1 MSSSVGRNSLI
12 MASGTAASRITGQ
25 IRTILLAAAIGT
37 TGLAANAYQAGS
49 MIPQVIYTLV
59 SGGIFNAVL
68 VPHIVRTLHSDNAE
82 EQLNKIV
89 TFAVTLLLGVT
100 VLMAVLTPWIT
111 RLYVSGG
118 PELISLACSFT
129 LWCTPQIFFYGLY
142 TVLGQIL
149 AVKNKFGA
157 YAWSSVGANVIS
169 CIGFTLFIVL
179 FGNHSQ
185 SSAGQWTTPKI
196 ALTAGMWTLGV
207 MFQALIL
214 FVPLLRSGFR
224 FHLRFGVRGIGLRTM
239 GPIAA
244 WSLGIV
250 CIDQI
255 ANIISTRVL
264 TAAPSLA
271 ERTMHMSQF
280 DVAGNATYQNAY
292 TIYLLPYS
300 LIAVSVATAIF
311 PQISA
316 AIADDDLER
325 ARGDL
330 SSSLRTVGIIMFLF
344 MAAFLVMPLAITRSL
359 LPTVSVGQAIL
370 MCGPL
375 MGLSVCLPLAS
386 AYLII
391 QRTFYA
397 FEDGRSPFTFMAIMY
412 ALQLGSILLCTRVL
426 PPTQWAAAIG
436 VCVSVSYL
444 ISFVPLVHMLRKRFD
459 GSLDGR
465 RIALTYGKAC
475 TATVV
480 ACVIGF
486 ALRRPLYRLLHV
498 DDPMSAGA
506 VGWLR
511 AVGAAAVLFIVIV
524 AVYLAV
530 LWLLRTEELTQVVV
544 AVRARLGRVGAADTA
559 SAEGAQGVQD
569 GARTDSVIDDAVDD
583 EERAFD
589 AAHGIAFD
597 DDSTRVIPELSRI
610 APAAPIDELAQLDP
624 PVPAALAEPPIA
636 LSANVARPSAPPTT
650 ADSRMTVQT
659 SSRPYESGDNMK
671 PHLGDTILNR
681 YTLVSP
687 LREEAGLQ
695 VWKSNDRVLSRD
707 CQLFIVNNRA
717 VLENTNA
724 IAGTLAASHDPR
736 FTQVIQLQHDG
747 DIAVILTRLDAGVS
761 LTEYMRDDGATPPVL
776 SYEAMRTIIGESMDA
791 VRVLQKDR
799 LTHNSLSTDTVRLT
813 RNGVQLADTPVS
825 AALADTANTPAGY
838 NDERR
843 AIRQLAGVLYGML
856 TRTPSTMHPRFSLD
870 ALPEDAP
877 VEFHLIVKRGL
888 ELSDGVKPTVPLVT
902 MAEMDALLGARKPLH
917 ALTRHDVRLTGVDG
931 ECSIVRAMIQP
942 ALPGDILPIPDSMVS
957 SQTMPSMMFP
967 AQQLDPDSLAE
978 LEEETA
984 EKQGQADGD
993 QASGR
998 SFKALWNKSKAIM
1011 GGTDDTGA
1019 KIPEI
1024 SPNDATEMF
1033 TAFDPNAVPETPM
1046 TPSRMT
1052 VPIDVSPVRD
1062 STINTS
1068 SAATPMSATATG
1080 HLPAIDEDGNEL
1092 PDGSQSQRELRKERE
1107 DIDATYVMGA
1117 PALPPSFAPQERP
1130 KTQAPSNL
1138 NDEQPKKKKTGRAAV
1153 IIVVALA
1160 VATALGFAIHS
1171 LATSGSLFGFGKQD
1185 TTYWPDADLDDVPFG
1200 ERNGGEVKTPDATG
1214 KQSDAPKPTQTPSK
1228 APNNTAYPVA
1238 SQQFLDRPA
1247 GQQGYGYYL
1256 HLQNKENVDRIVVS
1270 IRSSGG
1276 KGFVY
1281 ANATADNPT
1290 GGEQVAE
1297 FTFADGGTTEV
1308 KFTKPVETQDLIMW
1322 VPLDSLPGNQLYINS
1337 VKAF

>member
-100 VLMAVLTPWIT
+100 VLMAALTPWIT
-111 RLYVSGG
+111 RLYVSGS
-118 PELISLACSFT
+118 PELISLTCAFT

-157 YAWSSVGANVIS
+157 YAWSSVGANLIS
-169 CIGFTLFIVL
+169 CLGFVLFIVL
-179 FGNHSQ
+179 YGNHSQ
-185 SSAGQWTTPKI
+185 SSAGAWTTPKI

-214 FVPLLRSGFR
+214 FVPLLRAGFR
-224 FHLRFGVRGIGLRTM
+224 FRLRFGVRGIGLRTM

-244 WSLGIV
+244 WSMGIV
-250 CIDQI
+250 AIDQI
-255 ANIISTRVL
+255 ANIIITRIL
-264 TAAPSLA
+264 TGAPGVAA
-271 ERTMHMSQF
+271 RTMHLSEF

-292 TIYLLPYS
+292 TIYILPYS

-311 PQISA
+311 PQISS
-316 AIADDDLER
+316 AIADHDIER

-330 SSSLRTVGIIMFLF
+330 SGALRTVGAIMFLF
-344 MAAFLVMPLAITRSL
+344 TAFFLVMPLAITRAL
-359 LPTVSVGQAIL
+359 LPTVSVNQAIL
-370 MCGPL
+370 ICGPL
-375 MGLSVCLPLAS
+375 MGLCACLPLAS

-397 FEDGRSPFTFMAIMY
+397 FEDGRSPFVFMTIMY
-412 ALQLGSILLCTRVL
+412 ALQLSSCLLCTRFL
-426 PPTQWAAAIG
+426 PPTDWATAVGLCA
-436 VCVSVSYL
+436 SASYL
-444 ISFVPLVHMLRKRFD
+444 LSFIPLVHMLRKRFD

-465 RIALTYGKAC
+465 RIALTYLKAF
-475 TATVV
+475 TAMIVSV
-480 ACVIGF
+480 VIGF
-486 ALRRPLYRLLHV
+486 ALQGPIYRLLHV
-498 DDPMSAGA
+498 NDPSSSGV
-506 VGWLR
+506 VGWLES
-511 AVGAAAVLFIVIV
+511 VGTAIVLFVVIV

-530 LWLLRTEELTQVVV
+530 LWVLRCEELTQGV
-544 AVRARLGRVGAADTA
+544 AALRARLSRRAGAAGTPA
-559 SAEGAQGVQD
+559 V
-569 GARTDSVIDDAVDD
+569 VDAVDA

-589 AAHGIAFD
+589 AAHGIVDDSNGAAADSAAYD
-597 DDSTRVIPELSRI
+597 DDSTRVMPELSRI
-610 APAAPIDELAQLDP
+610 APAVPIDELVQLDP
-624 PVPAALAEPPIA
+624 PVPAGLAEAPIA
-636 LSANVARPSAPPTT
+636 LAADRPRTPAPTT
-650 ADSRMTVQT
+650 TANSRMTVHT
-659 SSRPYESGDNMK
+659 SARPYESGETMK

-717 VLENTNA
+717 VLASTNA
-724 IAGTLAASHDPR
+724 LAGTLAASRDPR

-747 DIAVILTRLDAGVS
+747 DIAVILTRLDGGVS
-761 LTEYMRDDGATPPVL
+761 ITEYMRDDGADAPPL
-776 SYEAMRTIIGESMDA
+776 SYEAMRTIIGETMDA
-791 VRVLQKDR
+791 IRFLQHDR
-799 LTHNSLSTDTVRLT
+799 LTHRALSTDTVRLT

-825 AALADTANTPAGY
+825 AALADTANTPASY

-870 ALPEDAP
+870 RLPKDAP
-877 VEFHLIVKRGL
+877 IEFRLIVKRGL
-888 ELSDGVKPTVPLVT
+888 ELNEGDKPTVPLVT

-917 ALTRHDVRLTGVDG
+917 ALTRHDLRLTGADG

-967 AQQLDPDSLAE
+967 AQQLDPESLAE
-978 LEEETA
+978 LEEETQEA
-984 EKQGQADGD
+984 KDGAD
-993 QASGR
+993 AANGR
-998 SFKALWNKSKAIM
+998 SFKAVWNKSKAIM
-1011 GGTDDTGA
+1011 GGTDDTAA

-1024 SPNDATEMF
+1024 SPNNATEMF
-1033 TAFDPNAVPETPM
+1033 TAFDPNAVQETPM
-1046 TPSRMT
+1046 TPSRLT
-1052 VPIDVSPVRD
+1052 VPLDVSSMRD
-1062 STINTS
+1062 GTVDTS
-1068 SAATPMSATATG
+1068 SSTSSTG
-1080 HLPAIDEDGNEL
+1080 HLPAIDENGNVV
-1092 PDGSQSQRELRKERE
+1092 PDGSQSQRELRKEHE

-1130 KTQAPSNL
+1130 KSQPTSNVT
-1138 NDEQPKKKKTGRAAV
+1138 EPKPKKKGKKRAA
-1153 IIVVALA
+1153 IIVGIIAILV
-1160 VATALGFAIHS
+1160 ALGFAVHS
-1171 LATSGSLFGFGKQD
+1171 IATSGSLFGFGRQD
-1185 TTYWPDADLDDVPFG
+1185 TAYWPDADLSNVPFG
-1200 ERNGGEVKTPDATG
+1200 ERNGGDVKAPEAANR
-1214 KQSDAPKPTQTPSK
+1214 QSETPKPTETPSK

-1256 HLQNKENVDRIVVS
+1256 HLQNKENVDRLVVK
-1270 IRSSGG
+1270 IQSSGG
-1276 KGFVY
+1276 KGVVY

-1290 GGEQVAE
+1290 GGEKMAE
-1297 FTFADGGTTEV
+1297 FTFAEGGTTEV
-1308 KFTKPVETQDLIMW
+1308 KFSKPIETQDIIMW

-1337 VKAF
+1337 VQAF

>member
-100 VLMAVLTPWIT
+100 VLMAAFTPWIT
-111 RLYVSGG
+111 RLYVSGS
-118 PELISLACSFT
+118 PELISLTCAFT

-157 YAWSSVGANVIS
+157 YAWSSVGANLIS
-169 CIGFTLFIVL
+169 CLGFVLFIVL
-179 FGNHSQ
+179 YGNHGQ
-185 SSAGQWTTPKI
+185 SSAGEWTTPKI

-207 MFQALIL
+207 TFQALIL
-214 FVPLLRSGFR
+214 FVPLLRAGFR
-224 FHLRFGVRGIGLRTM
+224 FRPRFGVRGIGLRTM

-244 WSLGIV
+244 WSMGIV
-250 CIDQI
+250 GIDQI
-255 ANIISTRVL
+255 ANIVITRIL
-264 TAAPSLA
+264 TGAPGLA
-271 ERTMHMSQF
+271 ERTMHLSEF

-292 TIYLLPYS
+292 TIYILPYS

-311 PQISA
+311 PQISS
-316 AIADDDLER
+316 AIADDDIER

-330 SSSLRTVGIIMFLF
+330 SGALRTVGAIMFLF
-344 MAAFLVMPLAITRSL
+344 TAFFLVMPLAITRAL
-359 LPTVSVGQAIL
+359 LPTVSVNQAIL
-370 MCGPL
+370 ICGPL
-375 MGLSVCLPLAS
+375 MGLCACLPLAS

-397 FEDGRSPFTFMAIMY
+397 FEDGRSPFIFMAIMY
-412 ALQLGSILLCTRVL
+412 ALQLTACLLCTRLL
-426 PPTQWAAAIG
+426 PPTDWAAAVG
-436 VCVSVSYL
+436 LCASASYL
-444 ISFVPLVHMLRKRFD
+444 LSFIPLVHMLRRRFD

-465 RIALTYGKAC
+465 RIALTYAKAF
-475 TATVV
+475 AAMVV
-480 ACVIGF
+480 SVVIGF
-486 ALRRPLYRLLHV
+486 ALQRPVYRLLHV
-498 DDPMSAGA
+498 DDPSSAGV
-506 VGWLR
+506 VGWLQS
-511 AVGAAAVLFIVIV
+511 VGAAAMLFVVIV

-530 LWLLRTEELTQVVV
+530 LWVLRCEELTQGV
-544 AVRARLGRVGAADTA
+544 AALRRRLSRRAAPVGAEAPA
-559 SAEGAQGVQD
+559 AALV
-569 GARTDSVIDDAVDD
+569 DAVDG
-583 EERAFD
+583 EERAYD
-589 AAHGIAFD
+589 AAHGLVDDD

-610 APAAPIDELAQLDP
+610 APAVPIDELAQLDP
-624 PVPAALAEPPIA
+624 PVPAALAEPPVA
-636 LSANVARPSAPPTT
+636 LGADGPRTPAPTTT
-650 ADSRMTVQT
+650 ADSRMTVHT
-659 SSRPYESGDNMK
+659 SARSYESGVTMK

-717 VLENTNA
+717 VLPSTNA
-724 IAGTLAASHDPR
+724 LAGTLAASRDPR

-747 DIAVILTRLDAGVS
+747 DIAVILTRLDGGVS
-761 LTEYMRDDGATPPVL
+761 ISEYMRDDGPGAPPL
-776 SYEAMRTIIGESMDA
+776 SYEAMRTIIGETMDA
-791 VRVLQKDR
+791 IRFLHKDR
-799 LTHNSLSTDTVRLT
+799 LTHRALSTDTVRLT

-825 AALADTANTPAGY
+825 AALADTANTPASY

-870 ALPEDAP
+870 RLPQDTP
-877 VEFHLIVKRGL
+877 IEFRLIVKRGL
-888 ELSDGVKPTVPLVT
+888 ELNEGDKPTVPLVT

-917 ALTRHDVRLTGVDG
+917 ALTRHDLRLTGADC

-967 AQQLDPDSLAE
+967 AQQLDPESLAE
-978 LEEETA
+978 LEEESEQTS
-984 EKQGQADGD
+984 GDADD
-993 QASGR
+993 DAAAAR

-1011 GGTDDTGA
+1011 GGTDETAA

-1024 SPNDATEMF
+1024 SPNNATEMF
-1033 TAFDPNAVPETPM
+1033 TAFDPNAVQETPM

-1052 VPIDVSPVRD
+1052 VPLDVSSMRD
-1062 STINTS
+1062 GTVDETS
-1068 SAATPMSATATG
+1068 STSSTG
-1080 HLPAIDEDGNEL
+1080 HLPAIDEDGNIV

-1130 KTQAPSNL
+1130 KTQSTSSFAEPK
-1138 NDEQPKKKKTGRAAV
+1138 PKKHKKRAA
-1153 IIVVALA
+1153 IVVCVIAIL
-1160 VATALGFAIHS
+1160 VALGFAVHS
-1171 LATSGSLFGFGKQD
+1171 IATSGSLFGFGGQD
-1185 TTYWPDADLDDVPFG
+1185 TTYWPDSDLSDVPFG
-1200 ERNGGEVKTPDATG
+1200 ERNGGDVKAPEASNRQTE
-1214 KQSDAPKPTQTPSK
+1214 SPKPKPTPSK

-1256 HLQNKENVDRIVVS
+1256 HLQNKENVDRLVVK
-1270 IRSSGG
+1270 IQSSGG
-1276 KGFVY
+1276 KGVVY

-1290 GGEQVAE
+1290 GGEKMAE

-1308 KFTKPVETQDLIMW
+1308 KFSKPIETQDIIMW

-1337 VKAF
+1337 VQAF

>member
-89 TFAVTLLLGVT
+89 TFAVTLLFGVT
-100 VLMAVLTPWIT
+100 VLMGVLTPWIT
-111 RLYVSGG
+111 RLYVSGS
-118 PELISLACSFT
+118 PELISLTCAFT

-157 YAWSSVGANVIS
+157 YAWSSVGANLIS
-169 CIGFTLFIVL
+169 CLGFILFIAIY
-179 FGNHSQ
+179 GNHAQ
-185 SSAGQWTTPKI
+185 SSAGAWTTPKI

-214 FVPLLRSGFR
+214 FVPLLRAGFR
-224 FHLRFGVRGIGLRTM
+224 FRFRFGVRGIGLRTM

-244 WSLGIV
+244 WSMGIV
-250 CIDQI
+250 GIDQI
-255 ANIISTRVL
+255 ANIVITRIL
-264 TAAPSLA
+264 TSAPGLA
-271 ERTMHMSQF
+271 ERTMHISEF

-292 TIYLLPYS
+292 TIYILPYS

-311 PQISA
+311 PQISS
-316 AIADDDLER
+316 AIADRDIARARDDLSG
-325 ARGDL
+325 A
-330 SSSLRTVGIIMFLF
+330 LRTVGAIMFLF
-344 MAAFLVMPLAITRSL
+344 TAFFLVMPLAITRAL
-359 LPTVSVGQAIL
+359 LPTVSVSQAIL
-370 MCGPL
+370 ICGPL
-375 MGLSVCLPLAS
+375 MGLCVCLPLAS

-397 FEDGRSPFTFMAIMY
+397 FEDGRSPFIFMLIMY
-412 ALQLGSILLCTRVL
+412 ALQLSSCLLCTRLL
-426 PPTQWAAAIG
+426 PPTDWAAAVG
-436 VCVSVSYL
+436 LCASGSYL
-444 ISFVPLVHMLRKRFD
+444 LSFIPLVHMLRKRFN

-465 RIALTYGKAC
+465 RIALTYGKAF
-475 TATVV
+475 AAMIVSV
-480 ACVIGF
+480 VIGF
-486 ALRRPLYRLLHV
+486 ALQRPIYHLLHV
-498 DDPMSAGA
+498 DDPSSGGI
-506 VGWLR
+506 VGWLQS
-511 AVGAAAVLFIVIV
+511 VGAAALLFVVIV
-524 AVYLAV
+524 VVYLGV
-530 LWLLRTEELTQVVV
+530 LWVLRCEELTAGV
-544 AVRARLGRVGAADTA
+544 ASLRARLSHRAPAAADATA
-559 SAEGAQGVQD
+559 DAAEH
-569 GARTDSVIDDAVDD
+569 AVDAD
-583 EERAFD
+583 V
-589 AAHGIAFD
+589 
-597 DDSTRVIPELSRI
+597 DDSTRVIPELIRI
-610 APAAPIDELAQLDP
+610 APAVPIDELAQLDP
-624 PVPAALAEPPIA
+624 PVPAELAEPPIA
-636 LSANVARPSAPPTT
+636 LAADEPRTPAPTTT
-650 ADSRMTVQT
+650 ADSRMTMHT
-659 SSRPYESGDNMK
+659 SARPYESGVTMK

-717 VLENTNA
+717 VLASTNA
-724 IAGTLAASHDPR
+724 LAGTLAASRDPR

-747 DIAVILTRLDAGVS
+747 DIAVILTRLDGGVS
-761 LTEYMRDDGATPPVL
+761 ISEYMRDDGAGAPPL
-776 SYEAMRTIIGESMDA
+776 SYEAMRTIIGETMDA
-791 VRVLQKDR
+791 VRFLQRDR
-799 LTHNSLSTDTVRLT
+799 LTHRALSTDTVRLT

-825 AALADTANTPAGY
+825 ATLADTANTPASY

-843 AIRQLAGVLYGML
+843 AIRQIAGVLYGML

-870 ALPEDAP
+870 KLPQDAP
-877 VEFHLIVKRGL
+877 IEFRLIVKRGL
-888 ELSDGVKPTVPLVT
+888 ELNEGAKPTVPLVT

-917 ALTRHDVRLTGVDG
+917 ALTRHDLRLTGADG

-967 AQQLDPDSLAE
+967 AQQLDPESLAE
-978 LEEETA
+978 LEEETEEA
-984 EKQGQADGD
+984 KEQE
-993 QASGR
+993 ASDTAAGR

-1011 GGTDDTGA
+1011 GGTDDTAA

-1024 SPNDATEMF
+1024 SPNNETEMF
-1033 TAFDPNAVPETPM
+1033 TAFDPNAVQETPM

-1052 VPIDVSPVRD
+1052 VPLDVSSMRD
-1062 STINTS
+1062 GTIDTS
-1068 SAATPMSATATG
+1068 SSTSSTG
-1080 HLPAIDEDGNEL
+1080 HLPAIDEHGNVI

-1130 KTQAPSNL
+1130 KTQPAPNYT
-1138 NDEQPKKKKTGRAAV
+1138 EPKPKKKGKTRAA
-1153 IIVVALA
+1153 IIVGIIAILV
-1160 VATALGFAIHS
+1160 ALGFAVHS
-1171 LATSGSLFGFGKQD
+1171 IATSGSLFGFGKQD
-1185 TTYWPDADLDDVPFG
+1185 TTYWPSDGSFGDVPFG
-1200 ERNGGEVKTPDATG
+1200 KRNGDDVKTPESGERQTET
-1214 KQSDAPKPTQTPSK
+1214 PKPTQKPSK
-1228 APNNTAYPVA
+1228 APNNTAYPTDRG
-1238 SQQFLDRPA
+1238 QFLDRPA

-1256 HLQNKENVDRIVVS
+1256 HLTNKENVDRLVVK
-1270 IRSSGG
+1270 IQSSGG
-1276 KGFVY
+1276 KGVVY

-1290 GGEQVAE
+1290 GGEKMAE
-1297 FTFADGGTTEV
+1297 FTFAEGGTTEV
-1308 KFTKPVETQDLIMW
+1308 KFSKPIETQDIVMW
-1322 VPLDSLPGNQLYINS
+1322 VPLDSLPGNQLYIDS
-1337 VKAF
+1337 VQAF